1 MSLLLF
7 WGCLLIVLY
16 IYLFYPALT
25 EILSSIFKKNVR
37 KAHSLRNVSIIIP
50 AYNEE
55 RYIRNT
61 IENKLK
67 LDYPEEKIE
76 IIVVSDGSTDRTDTI
91 VEEYANRGV
100 RLIRQEPR
108 QGKTAGLNLV
118 VPKAKG
124 EIIIFSDANSIY
136 SPDALRELVANF
148 SDPSVGYVT
157 GKMVYVNPDGSLV
170 GDGCSAYMKYEN
182 LLRKSETLIGSIV
195 GVDGGIDAMRKE
207 LFRPMR
213 PDQLPDFIL
222 PLQVVEQGYRV
233 VYDSSAL
240 LNENALNK
248 SKDEYRMRVRVSLR
262 SLHALKD
269 MRHLLN
275 PLRYGLFSWQMI
287 SHKVLRY
294 SAFLFLI
301 GLYVSNLALAG
312 SHPFYAFSF
321 LLQNIFYLL
330 AVAGYIL
337 EKTRF
342 NLMIFSMPF
351 YFCLLNAAAVHAVWK
366 FMNNQKQVIWAPR
379 TG

>member
-1 MSLLLF
+1 MSTLLF
-7 WGCLLIVLY
+7 WACLFLILY
-16 IYLFYPALT
+16 VYIFYPALT
-25 EILSSIFKKNVR
+25 GILSSALKKSV
-37 KAHSLRNVSIIIP
+37 KKSVSLRSVSIIIP

-55 RYIRNT
+55 KCIGDT

-67 LDYPEEKIE
+67 LDYPKDKLE
-76 IIVVSDGSTDRTDTI
+76 IIVVSDGSGDRTDEI
-91 VEEYANRGV
+91 VKKYASRGV
-100 RLIRQEPR
+100 RLVRQEPR
-108 QGKTAGLNLV
+108 QGKTAALNLV
-118 VPKAKG
+118 VPEAKG
-124 EIIIFSDANSIY
+124 EIIVFSDANSIY
-136 SPDALRELVANF
+136 SPDALRELTANF
-148 SDPSVGYVT
+148 SDKSVGYVT

-182 LLRKSETLIGSIV
+182 LLRRTETLIGSIV

-222 PLQVVEQGYRV
+222 PLKVIEEGYRV
-233 VYDSSAL
+233 VYDSSAH

-269 MRHLLN
+269 MKHLLN
-275 PLRYGLFSWQMI
+275 PLRYGLFSWQLI

-301 GLYVSNLALAG
+301 GLYVSNLVLLRA
-312 SHPFYAFSF
+312 HPFYAVTFV
-321 LLQNIFYLL
+321 LQSIFYFL
-330 AVAGYIL
+330 AAAGYLL
-337 EKTRF
+337 ERAKM
-342 NLMIFSMPF
+342 NLIIFSMPL
-351 YFCLLNAAAVHAVWK
+351 YFCLVNAAAVHAAWK
-366 FMNNQKQVIWAPR
+366 FMNNQKQVLWAPR